1 MDAGRLST
9 AGTNTGNRIH
19 HREAAS
25 VQIFFHVGNDHV
37 SFAYQNPI
45 SSHQFQILNKGQVVQ
60 TGPAD
65 LTAIDFHRRK
75 HCYRSNLSSSARR
88 PFDVLQQALMQVI
101 FKLIGQTVLIVMSGA
116 AAALGIGDVVK
127 RNHDTVNGDI
137 FVSGILPQLIN
148 TGFHIFQCQFLLC
161 DQILAGLEPQRT
173 QFPQLI

>member
-45 SSHQFQILNKGQVVQ
+45 SSHQFQILNKGKVVQ

-75 HCYRSNLSSSARR
+75 HCYRSNLSGSARR

-116 AAALGIGDVVK
+116 AAALGIG
-127 RNHDTVNGDI
+127 
-137 FVSGILPQLIN
+137 
-148 TGFHIFQCQFLLC
+148 CLLYTS
-161 DQILAGLEPQRT
+161 DAADE
-173 QFPQLI
+173 

>member
-1 MDAGRLST
+1 M
-9 AGTNTGNRIH
+9 GNRIH

-25 VQIFFHVGNDHV
+25 VQIFLHVGDDHV
-37 SFAYQNPI
+37 SFAYQNPV

-65 LTAIDFHRRK
+65 LAAIDFHRCK
-75 HCYRSNLSSSARR
+75 HSYRSNLSSSARC
-88 PFDVLQQALMQVI
+88 PFNVLQQALMQVI
-101 FKLIGQTVLIVMSGA
+101 FKFIGQTVLIVMSGV

>member
-1 MDAGRLST
+1 M
-9 AGTNTGNRIH
+9 
-19 HREAAS
+19 
-25 VQIFFHVGNDHV
+25 
-37 SFAYQNPI
+37 
-45 SSHQFQILNKGQVVQ
+45 Q

-65 LTAIDFHRRK
+65 LAAIDFHRCK
-75 HCYRSNLSSSARR
+75 HSYRSNLSSSARC
-88 PFDVLQQALMQVI
+88 PFNVLQQALMQVI
-101 FKLIGQTVLIVMSGA
+101 FKFIGQTVLIVMSGV

>member
-1 MDAGRLST
+1 M
-9 AGTNTGNRIH
+9 
-19 HREAAS
+19 
-25 VQIFFHVGNDHV
+25 
-37 SFAYQNPI
+37 
-45 SSHQFQILNKGQVVQ
+45 Q

-75 HCYRSNLSSSARR
+75 HCYRSNLSGSARR

-137 FVSGILPQLIN
+137 FVSGILPQLID
-148 TGFHIFQCQFLLC
+148 TGFHIFQRQFLLC
-161 DQILAGLEPQRT
+161 DQILTGLEPQRT

>member
-9 AGTNTGNRIH
+9 AGTNMGNRIH

-25 VQIFFHVGNDHV
+25 VQIFLHVGDNHV
-37 SFAYQNPI
+37 SFAYQNPV

-65 LTAIDFHRRK
+65 LAAIDFHRCK
-75 HCYRSNLSSSARR
+75 HSYRSNLSSSARC
-88 PFDVLQQALMQVI
+88 PFNVLQQALMQVI
-101 FKLIGQTVLIVMSGA
+101 FKFIGQTVLIVMSGV

-137 FVSGILPQLIN
+137 FVSGILPQLID
-148 TGFHIFQCQFLLC
+148 TGFHIFQRQFLLC
-161 DQILAGLEPQRT
+161 DQILTGLEPQRT
-173 QFPQLI
+173 QFP